1 MYLGEIE
8 TGNIVYVEATFIAT
22 RIAPTA
28 QSSAV
33 TFTVVAPD
41 DGDEETDPETETS
54 SPHADI
60 AGPTVT
66 TLGDGRKQSVWVLTL
81 VAPELPGRYII
92 RSRST
97 AGIVASQIDAFDVLA
112 YVPLSAP

>member
-1 MYLGEIE
+1 MYLGIAE
-8 TGNIVYVEATFIAT
+8 TGNVVFIEATFVAT

-41 DGDEETDPETETS
+41 GTETTTS
-54 SPHADI
+54 SVNGAI

-66 TLGDGRKQSVWVLTL
+66 TLGDGRKQSVWTLTL
-81 VAPELPGRYII
+81 TVPTTPGRYTV

-97 AGIVASQIDAFDVLA
+97 AGLVASQVDWFDVAA
-112 YVPLSAP
+112 YTPLTTA